1 MLTLSIRYV
10 WFTTERSLKN
20 ALKHQRLLR
29 MEVDEALAKLGAIGR
44 WHILYYTVI
53 STGCWMIP
61 CFHTLAI
68 IYIGN
73 CTSLY
78 NTRIVIASQS

>member
-1 MLTLSIRYV
+1 
-10 WFTTERSLKN
+10 
-20 ALKHQRLLR
+20 

-44 WHILYYTVI
+44 WQILYYTVI
-53 STGCWMIP
+53 STGCWVIP
-61 CFHTLAI
+61 CLHTLAI

-78 NTRIVIASQS
+78 NTRIVSASLEVRGEIIRTVLCCIVY